1 MRLRKTVWL
10 GVVAAAA
17 LVPRLCPAQTI
28 EERIQIVEDK
38 IKEQQTAA
46 SQAVGIDMHAL
57 LMVDYNANINDPGS
71 NGPSQGNATGSYVN
85 GFNYKSNTFDVR
97 DAAIF
102 LGRNKDDESFG
113 FNLNVDFGTTANVI
127 QARWGN
133 GSGDSKENLCGNG
146 GDCFVEIRE
155 AYLTYKTPLTI
166 PTTSTPI
173 SLKAGKFVTL
183 LGYEVIPTYS
193 AFNPNISTSLL
204 FNLSIPFTHTG
215 ILAHVPIVDQAA
227 LDIGVVN
234 GWDNVADNNNS
245 KTLLAGL
252 GITPTDAISIYVS
265 GTYGAESN
273 PLQDGGDGAG
283 SERGVLSA
291 NASWKVIDALQLAI
305 DSTWA
310 NQSGSTLPG
319 ETGRHQANW
328 YGVAGYAIVTPMDK
342 MQLALRGEWFD
353 DPDGT
358 QTGVKQTLWEVT
370 PTFSYALADHLTFRT
385 EYRHNQS
392 NKDFFTSGSNSV
404 DGTSVPKFWTGQDL
418 VFTELVFAL

>member
-1 MRLRKTVWL
+1 MS
-10 GVVAAAA
+10 
-17 LVPRLCPAQTI
+17 PRL
-28 EERIQIVEDK
+28 
-38 IKEQQTAA
+38 
-46 SQAVGIDMHAL
+46 
-57 LMVDYNANINDPGS
+57 
-71 NGPSQGNATGSYVN
+71 
-85 GFNYKSNTFDVR
+85 
-97 DAAIF
+97 
-102 LGRNKDDESFG
+102 ES
-113 FNLNVDFGTTANVI
+113 
-127 QARWGN
+127 
-133 GSGDSKENLCGNG
+133 
-146 GDCFVEIRE
+146 
-155 AYLTYKTPLTI
+155 PL
-166 PTTSTPI
+166 
-173 SLKAGKFVTL
+173 
-183 LGYEVIPTYS
+183 
-193 AFNPNISTSLL
+193 NPNISHSLA
-204 FNLSIPFTHTG
+204 FTFAIPFTHTG
-215 ILAHVPIVDQAA
+215 LLAHVPIVDQAA

-234 GWDNVADNNNS
+234 GWDNVDDNNNS

-291 NASWKVIDALQLAI
+291 NASWKVIDALQLVI

-310 NQSGSTLPG
+310 NQSSSTLPG
-319 ETGRHQANW
+319 ESGRHQANW
-328 YGVAGYAIVTPMDK
+328 YGLAGYAIVTPMDK

-392 NKDFFTSGSNSV
+392 NKDFFTSGSTSV